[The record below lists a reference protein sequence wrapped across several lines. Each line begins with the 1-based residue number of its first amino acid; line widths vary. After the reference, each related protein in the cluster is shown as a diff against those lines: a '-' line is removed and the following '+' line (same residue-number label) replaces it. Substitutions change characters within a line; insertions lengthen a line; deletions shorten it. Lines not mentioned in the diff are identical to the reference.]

1 MKEHYEEDMYD
12 REVMENNLR
21 VAKEELQGQL
31 KRVKEQLKLAED
43 KT

>member
-12 REVMENNLR
+12 REMMENNLR

-31 KRVKEQLKLAED
+31 KRVKEQLKLA
-43 KT
+43 